1 MHTRLA
7 RAASALALSTF
18 LIGAGS
24 AAAFAAP
31 TADADAGIPDD
42 ALRACLA
49 EQIPDGIVT
58 PETIAALTTID
69 CSGRGII
76 DLTGLEQATGA
87 TDIDLS
93 DNLVED
99 VLPSALQSLTAQ
111 LDVSSNR
118 IAGVFGFDPE
128 RVNATNQDVTI
139 VSAEATY
146 DDTEFTSTAMV
157 IPFEDDGGYHNLL
170 TDVPGKWDHL
180 GFRLFPISGPDETL
194 ASFEFADPSGRF
206 TGVLNFPLI
215 RFNVDITQL
224 TSGDVLSN
232 GTARS
237 AVRITLTDK
246 NGAGVPDVSI
256 GWSEKSFGIAVVHQ
270 GERGYVTDAHGVN
283 VIETTSTLPGAKRL
297 DLYLGNSTFSHTF
310 NFVAAPYIGVDEYEV
325 GAPTSATPSA
335 VAAPVANRGGH
346 LANTG
351 ASNWMPLSLG
361 AGALA
366 LVGGVLIA
374 ARLRRARVGVSGE

>member
-7 RAASALALSTF
+7 RAASALALSSF

-24 AAAFAAP
+24 AAAFAEP
-31 TADADAGIPDD
+31 TTDADAGIPDD
-42 ALRACLA
+42 ALRTCLA

-58 PETIAALTTID
+58 PESIAALTTID

-180 GFRLFPISGPDETL
+180 GFRLFPISGPDETV
-194 ASFEFADPSGRF
+194 ASYDFADPTGRF
-206 TGVLNFPLI
+206 TGVLNFPLV
-215 RFNVDITQL
+215 RFNVNITQL
-224 TSGDVLSN
+224 TTGDVLSN

-246 NGAGVPDVSI
+246 DGAGVPDVGI
-256 GWSEKSFGIAVVHQ
+256 GWSEKGFGLAVVAQ
-270 GERGYVTDAHGVN
+270 GEDGYYTDARGIN

-297 DLYLGNSTFSHTF
+297 DLYLGNSTFPHTF
-310 NFVAAPYIGVDEYEV
+310 NFVAPPFTEADESEI
-325 GAPTSATPSA
+325 GAPTTTTPSA
-335 VAAPVANRGGH
+335 VAAPVSNRGGH

-351 ASNWMPLSLG
+351 ASNWTPLALG
-361 AGALA
+361 AGFLALA
-366 LVGGVLIA
+366 GAGLTVL
-374 ARLRRARVGVSGE
+374 RVRRSRAGVSAE